1 MKKFIVLYYTPDSVV
16 KEMHNISPEEMK
28 KRMEQAMEPWM
39 VWVKKC
45 GDRLL
50 DMGSPLGGGIHI
62 SKNGNQPS
70 KREVSGYSILQA
82 NSMEEAIKLL
92 ENHPQLESVHGYR
105 N

>member
-1 MKKFIVLYYTPDSVV
+1 
-16 KEMHNISPEEMK
+16 
-28 KRMEQAMEPWM
+28 
-39 VWVKKC
+39 
-45 GDRLL
+45 
-50 DMGSPLGGGIHI
+50 MGSPLGGGIHI